1 LTFEKKIILETFI
14 MMKDDKVVEVES
26 TRGNVVDET
35 TGNASSSAQT
45 SGVSVGVGKFNMH
58 VSDRQLPL
66 VGVFS
71 AAMVLLIAVCV
82 SAKGAKNYA
91 YGISVAVV
99 AMFFSLLGFMLL
111 TLADNL
117 NNAKFANWNY
127 YFLSIWCSVGA
138 FILTFSG
145 PFTVT
150 SNGYFASWG
159 LVIFSLMGVGLSGN
173 SMKQSV
179 VGLGPLLGLGVSAI
193 IVIFASANE
202 IDGFYS
208 NESIYALV
216 VACLTVIVVAIFFA
230 PPEKVIP
237 GTKFYFLL
245 LFSILWIVLAFL
257 VTFRGPF
264 LVTGNGYFGSWGGAV
279 TSVFATMSAL
289 KDE

>member
-1 LTFEKKIILETFI
+1 
-14 MMKDDKVVEVES
+14 MMNDDNVVEVEN
-26 TRGNVVDET
+26 TRGSVEPARTD
-35 TGNASSSAQT
+35 GASAQT
-45 SGVSVGVGKFNMH
+45 SGAVNVGVGKFN
-58 VSDRQLPL
+58 VQVTERQLPL

-82 SAKGAKNYA
+82 SAKGAKNYP

-111 TLADNL
+111 TLQDSISSD
-117 NNAKFANWNY
+117 KFANWNY

-150 SNGYFASWG
+150 SNGYFASWA

-193 IVIFASANE
+193 IVIVASAYE
-202 IDGFYS
+202 VDGFYG
-208 NESIYALV
+208 NESVYALV
-216 VACLTVIVVAIFFA
+216 VACLTVIVVAVFFA
-230 PPEKVIP
+230 PDKVVP
-237 GTKFYFLL
+237 GIKFYFLL

-279 TSVFATMSAL
+279 TSVLATMSAL
-289 KDE
+289 KE